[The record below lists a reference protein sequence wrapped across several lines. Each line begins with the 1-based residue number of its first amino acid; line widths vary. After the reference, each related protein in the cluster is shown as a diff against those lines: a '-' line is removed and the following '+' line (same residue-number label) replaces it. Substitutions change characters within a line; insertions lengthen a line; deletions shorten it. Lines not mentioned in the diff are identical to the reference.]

1 MKPLRELKKDKRLH
15 FIKQNEMF
23 LAAGYHVYDAVID
36 TPEFFGT
43 VLFGYDEAGIMEHV
57 SVNPAHRP
65 YRDEEDEELQTPTWE
80 MMCMVK
86 DMFFYPEEM
95 VVQLHPAE
103 SEYVHSVNGLENVL
117 HLWRPKDGN
126 WEMLNHPERW
136 D

>member
-1 MKPLRELKKDKRLH
+1 LKPLRELKKDARLK
-15 FIKQNEMF
+15 IMGPDKAI
-23 LAAGYHVYDAVID
+23 AAYGYHAYDGVIKCK
-36 TPEFFGT
+36 EFFGT
-43 VLFGYDEAGIMEHV
+43 VIFGYDEPGLMEHV
-57 SVNPAHRP
+57 SINPF
-65 YRDEEDEELQTPTWE
+65 EDKTPSWDV
-80 MMCMVK
+80 MCLVK
-86 DMFFYPEEM
+86 DMFFYPVEM